1 MKTVGRPAGLGSQ
14 PTCRRLIVNAQD
26 ANDVVPAEDQL
37 QHNRDVAGIDRTQ
50 EYGFP
55 LLRQQKLRR
64 AGVRANTKARV
75 TSSTNTYTYF

>member
-55 LLRQQKLRR
+55 LLRQQKLRGFR
-64 AGVRANTKARV
+64 LDSKVWQPATG
-75 TSSTNTYTYF
+75 S